1 MGDFF
6 YQVHHILERHLQV
19 GAKLSINELVKASQ
33 DGKGFEVMRGSPL
46 QVSRQEENGGN
57 LKEYIKIYFTYS
69 IFRDG
74 YNCDLCWYSG
84 TCGEVQY

>member
-33 DGKGFEVMRGSPL
+33 EGKGFEVMRGSPL
-46 QVSRQEENGGN
+46 QVTTQEENGG
-57 LKEYIKIYFTYS
+57 K
-69 IFRDG
+69 
-74 YNCDLCWYSG
+74 
-84 TCGEVQY
+84 